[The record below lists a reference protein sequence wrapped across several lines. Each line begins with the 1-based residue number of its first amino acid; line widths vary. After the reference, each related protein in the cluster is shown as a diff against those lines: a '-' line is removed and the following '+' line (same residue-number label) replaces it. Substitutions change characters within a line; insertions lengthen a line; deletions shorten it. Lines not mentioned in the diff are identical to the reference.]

1 MNDRPFIK
9 PMLKPDDKTLRIA
22 LGKVFPFYSK
32 ILKTAVAFPH
42 EWAFSKS
49 SGWMLKIHDKK
60 KALLYL
66 IPLAGGLRI
75 SLTMREDERALLM
88 ADSTLKGMN
97 QQIWTARKYS
107 EGYALVFEIR
117 SDKEFKPFDAFLK
130 KLIALRG

>member
-1 MNDRPFIK
+1 MHDRPFIK
-9 PMLKPDDKTLRIA
+9 PMLKPDDRTLRTA

-66 IPLAGGLRI
+66 IPLAGGLRL
-75 SLTMREDERALLM
+75 SLTMRESERAQLM
-88 ADSTLKGMN
+88 ADNDLEAMR
-97 QQIWTARKYS
+97 QQIWTARQYS

-117 SDKEFKPFDAFLK
+117 GDQEFKPFVAFLK